1 MESFWSLCS
10 PVLLQRHIL
19 LIAAAELKSSPITVS
34 ISDCTQV
41 VHWEP
46 NEGGEGLPLMGPPQT
61 GQRCS
66 TLGVRKILHIGWKQN
81 SIT

>member
-41 VHWEP
+41 VHREP
-46 NEGGEGLPLMGPPQT
+46 NEGGEGLPLMGPPKQVK
-61 GQRCS
+61 GA
-66 TLGVRKILHIGWKQN
+66 VR
-81 SIT
+81 